1 MRQFDLNML
10 TEIFRKDQIKSIDNQ
25 INELLIE
32 KNKINIQIALLLD
45 KRNQLKK
52 PLAATSDYN
61 I

>member
-32 KNKINIQIALLLD
+32 KNKINVQIALLLD

-52 PLAATSDYN
+52 PLTAISDYN

>member
-32 KNKINIQIALLLD
+32 KNKINVQIALLLD

>member
-10 TEIFRKDQIKSIDNQ
+10 TDIFRKDQIKCLDKQ
-25 INELLIE
+25 INELIIQR
-32 KNKINIQIALLLD
+32 NSINIQIALLLD
-45 KRNQLKK
+45 KRKQLKK

>member
-25 INELLIE
+25 INQLLIE
-32 KNKINIQIALLLD
+32 KNKINVQIALLLD
-45 KRNQLKK
+45 KRKQLKK

>member
-25 INELLIE
+25 INELLID
-32 KNKINIQIALLLD
+32 KNKINVQIALLLD

>member
-1 MRQFDLNML
+1 MDNLNML

-32 KNKINIQIALLLD
+32 KNKINVQIALLLD
-45 KRNQLKK
+45 KRTQLKK